1 MKYLLSVLLA
11 ASIAAA
17 APALADNDHGR
28 GGGWQRGGGGGGRG
42 DGGDRGG
49 WRGGGQGRGEGGGE
63 PRGNGNGNGNGRGGR
78 WNGPPEGYPGGPVGG
93 PVYAEP
99 PRGRAAA
106 GGEYYPR
113 EQDEARQGVRSGA
126 IRPMGEIVRRLER
139 SHAGRMLDAQLQPG
153 PNGRPV
159 FRVIWAGADGR
170 RSDYLVDAQTGAILQ
185 GY

>member
-28 GGGWQRGGGGGGRG
+28 GGGWHGGGGGGRG
-42 DGGDRGG
+42 DGGDGRGG
-49 WRGGGQGRGEGGGE
+49 WRGGGPGRGEGG
-63 PRGNGNGNGNGRGGR
+63 GRGGR
-78 WNGPPEGYPGGPVGG
+78 WNGPQEGYPGPGGG
-93 PVYAEP
+93 PIYAEP
-99 PRGRAAA
+99 PRGRPAP
-106 GGEYYPR
+106 GPEYYPR